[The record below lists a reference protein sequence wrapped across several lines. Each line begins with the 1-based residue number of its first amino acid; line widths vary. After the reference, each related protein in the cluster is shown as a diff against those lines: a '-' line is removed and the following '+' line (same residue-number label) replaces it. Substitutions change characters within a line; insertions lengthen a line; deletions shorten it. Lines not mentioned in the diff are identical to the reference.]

1 MCENLRCS
9 CCSARELSF
18 EASVSGLSGALL
30 RVLFDAP
37 LGCLLG
43 VIRVVLD
50 AFPWTCRRLRRSM
63 LLFCLLKLSVRTSAQ
78 ATPAMS
84 R

>member
-9 CCSARELSF
+9 GCSARELSF
-18 EASVSGLSGALL
+18 EASVSGLNGALS

-50 AFPWTCRRLRRSM
+50 ASSWTCRRLRRSVQ
-63 LLFCLLKLSVRTSAQ
+63 LCCSLKFVR
-78 ATPAMS
+78 
-84 R
+84 